1 MESGFPQTR
10 MGSSEAYVLT
20 ETDFGAG
27 ETGDTGSRDGCGTMP
42 LRALSRSKDSRP
54 RATLEQSSQPL
65 LADSNADNKPPGL
78 LQTTRSQG
86 TLWFW
91 LVRCY
96 REMCIGHITHTD

>member
-1 MESGFPQTR
+1 

-20 ETDFGAG
+20 ETDFVAG

-78 LQTTRSQG
+78 LQATRSQG

-96 REMCIGHITHTD
+96 REMRIGHITPYVRD